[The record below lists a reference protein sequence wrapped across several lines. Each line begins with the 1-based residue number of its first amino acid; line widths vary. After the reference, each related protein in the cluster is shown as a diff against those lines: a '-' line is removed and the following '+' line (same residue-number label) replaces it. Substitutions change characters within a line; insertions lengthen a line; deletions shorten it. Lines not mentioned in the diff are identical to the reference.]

1 MKTNFLIL
9 ILFLGGA
16 LMAQDYSANVIQ
28 SVNESSTRYD
38 LDDKQRIQMFVIEE
52 RRERNL
58 AEIETLRATDH
69 PLFLQ
74 KKQAIRKNT
83 TGSIHRMLTEDQRLV
98 LGQEKL
104 AYRIETSDLIRQ
116 YRSEGKNKSEIEL
129 LLLERG

>member
-1 MKTNFLIL
+1 
-9 ILFLGGA
+9 
-16 LMAQDYSANVIQ
+16 MAQDYSANVIQ

>member
-1 MKTNFLIL
+1 
-9 ILFLGGA
+9 
-16 LMAQDYSANVIQ
+16 MAQDYSANVIQ
-28 SVNESSTRYD
+28 STNDSSTRYQ
-38 LDDKQRIQMFVIEE
+38 LDEKQKTQMFVIEE
-52 RRERNL
+52 RSERNL
-58 AEIETLRATDH
+58 AEIETLRTSDY

-83 TGSIHRMLTEDQRLV
+83 IGSIHRMLNAEQRLV
-98 LGQEKL
+98 LDQERL